1 MHAATEVLAAG
12 CEEGA
17 TTQHLDAPSAQP
29 EPADPGAAEAA
40 PLRPPAP
47 LIARAPA
54 PAGPAPELDPL
65 SIAPYAD
72 LPAAMPVDEGDEEP
86 PASAPRD
93 AGQRRRHL
101 IVAAL
106 ASGVGAAALV
116 ASATAGELISITS
129 LAGVLFLSVAG
140 ARYSLARNA

>member
-47 LIARAPA
+47 LIARTPA
-54 PAGPAPELDPL
+54 PGPAPDADPL

-72 LPAAMPVDEGDEEP
+72 LPAAMPVDEDDEEP